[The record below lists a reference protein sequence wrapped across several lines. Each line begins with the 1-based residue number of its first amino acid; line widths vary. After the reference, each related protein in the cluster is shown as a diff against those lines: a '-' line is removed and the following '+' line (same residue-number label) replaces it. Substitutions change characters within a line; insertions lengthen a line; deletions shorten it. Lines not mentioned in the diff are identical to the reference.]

1 MSLIDFEWW
10 AQLIAN
16 LITIFGLPLA
26 LASIWFVVRQ
36 MRNDKLAVSAGAV
49 GAMRIGIMDRID
61 RVLNAGSDGDT
72 EAWGEQVREL
82 FNDLEL
88 ACAIFLDGQLSGR
101 TGVLAE
107 SLLRDLLLIIQN
119 DDDLK
124 IELEKAVHAPHTFVN
139 IKDFVER
146 KSNSAPDK

>member
-1 MSLIDFEWW
+1 MTDFEWW

-16 LITIFGLPLA
+16 LITIVGLPIA
-26 LASIWFVVRQ
+26 LVSIGFVICQ
-36 MRNDKLAVSAGAV
+36 MKNDKLAVSAGAV
-49 GAMRIGIMDRID
+49 GAMRIGMMDRID
-61 RVLNAGSDGDT
+61 RVHKASLDDDPQ
-72 EAWGEQVREL
+72 AWGEQVREL

-101 TGVLAE
+101 TGLLAE
-107 SLLRDLLLIIQN
+107 SLLHDLLVIIQG

-139 IKDFVER
+139 IKDFLKR
-146 KSNSAPDK
+146 KRSSASDK